1 MSPIERLKVE
11 LPADWQPVTDQP
23 AESWRGDPT
32 RTVSLQIG
40 ERRLFVSFR
49 RHGGWVNGP
58 YDGTYIQSWLD
69 LRIEIRR
76 QTAKCAVDHARVS
89 KPIPSVPEWAHR
101 HLQRQAGQRIDHLH
115 SEEAKRRTELDR
127 IIAEREAL
135 SALAVVTP

>member
-1 MSPIERLKVE
+1 MIRLLEE
-11 LPADWQPVTDQP
+11 LPAAWQPVTDQP

-49 RHGGWVNGP
+49 HRGGWVGGP
-58 YDGTYIQSWLD
+58 YGGTCIRSWLD

-76 QTAKCAVDHARVS
+76 QTAQCAVDHAREG
-89 KPIPSVPEWAHR
+89 KPIPSVPEWAER
-101 HLQRQAGQRIDHLH
+101 HLQHQAGQRIDHLRGVE
-115 SEEAKRRTELDR
+115 SARRKELDR

-135 SALAVVTP
+135 YALALGAP